1 MNIRPFIHAALIL
14 ASVPLTAC
22 SGDDDSGGGNTGGT
36 GGGGAQSPL
45 AGHTYVL
52 TTTNSNWTKPRGIA
66 KDVENVMPHF
76 LFQVTSAGGNNVKV
90 LMSVAPKVKDADGKV
105 LEDMITQDPCSP
117 THEFSSSG
125 IAAQLG
131 PEDLKLHLVNTV
143 KLEDPND
150 DLSVTAMVKGLEFK
164 NIFPADG
171 KAWTADQIANEDYPG
186 ELNATMDFRE
196 LAPLFN
202 VLYHPDGAPPTPK
215 EICDQLPDTAS
226 CADCGDGSITCLS
239 AQASLLHA
247 EDHPGL
253 TVTPVTEASRPATCK

>member
-1 MNIRPFIHAALIL
+1 MNIRPFIHASLLL
-14 ASVPLTAC
+14 ASIPLTAC
-22 SGDDDSGGGNTGGT
+22 GGGDDDSGANDAGT
-36 GGGGAQSPL
+36 ASPL

-52 TTTNSNWTKPRGIA
+52 TTDNTSWTKPRGIA

-76 LFQVTSAGGNNVKV
+76 LFQVTAAGGNNVKV
-90 LMSVAPKVKDADGKV
+90 LMSVAPKVKNADGEV
-105 LEDMITQDPCSP
+105 LLQINQDMCSP
-117 THEFSSSG
+117 THEFMSSG
-125 IAAQLG
+125 AAAQLG

-143 KLEDPND
+143 KLEDQND
-150 DLSVTAMVKGLEFK
+150 DLQVTAVVKGLEFK

-171 KAWTADQIANEDYPG
+171 KAWTVDQVANEDYPG

-253 TVTPVTEASRPATCK
+253 TVQPVDINTRPATCK